1 MDNNKKQNELKI
13 EVTPEVASG
22 NYANLAVISHTPN
35 EVFMDF
41 IAMVPNM
48 QQARVQSRIIMT
60 PENAKNLLFALSDN
74 IKKYE
79 ATFGEIKH
87 KTPNTP
93 AHPNEIRNPFMN
105 GGQA

>member
-1 MDNNKKQNELKI
+1 MDKQKPQELKI

-22 NYANLAVISHTPN
+22 CYSNLAVISHTPN
-35 EVFMDF
+35 EMFMDF

-79 ATFGEIKH
+79 ATFGEIKPR
-87 KTPNTP
+87 TPNTP
-93 AHPNEIRNPFMN
+93 ANPNEIRNPFMT
-105 GGQA
+105 GGKA